1 MSVNMNT
8 VAGDEMLVLDAARR
22 FPQVN
27 VFGLNPKLIKTV
39 IWSNFLGGNKLVS
52 SLVEGLIGLLSP
64 SAKVYAER
72 MALLMHRQP
81 CGYKG
86 HNVDLTTMLLTH
98 EW

>member
-1 MSVNMNT
+1 MNT

-27 VFGLNPKLIKTV
+27 VFGLNPKLI
-39 IWSNFLGGNKLVS
+39 
-52 SLVEGLIGLLSP
+52 GLLSP

-81 CGYKG
+81 CGCK
-86 HNVDLTTMLLTH
+86 VIVLI
-98 EW
+98 